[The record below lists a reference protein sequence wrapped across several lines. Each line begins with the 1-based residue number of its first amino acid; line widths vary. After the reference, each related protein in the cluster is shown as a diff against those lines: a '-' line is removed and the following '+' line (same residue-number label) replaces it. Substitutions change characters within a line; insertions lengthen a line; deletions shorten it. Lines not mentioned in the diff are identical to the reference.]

1 MHAVLAERVE
11 IVVRVRRLQRR
22 ADGRKA
28 RIADGRRRQA
38 LVHTQVVGRILIEV
52 RLRERAGI
60 VLAVRVAETVDD
72 RRVDLE
78 LMVGLADV
86 VEAVVDH
93 GGDVRAVLAI
103 RLLFNERGNN
113 EDLLKRIA
121 GLLHL
126 RHQLIVHAL
135 REVVEQAADG
145 VRRVLVDEE
154 LIGVREKIALEPG
167 DAGLAGVEE
176 AVVEAPALRRAEQRI
191 LAVDAVLG
199 QQRNDLPHAVALRDR
214 DGDGIGVDGRVA
226 VAHALNERVVVHVG
240 VELIGADADLVARVA
255 HRAEELEEPLVF
267 DQPLVFELCRN
278 GVDVVVLRDLDGRG
292 ERLLIERTH
301 IVRQQPANARQ
312 DRRYGDHKDQPKQK
326 AALAALAAIPPAA
339 LLARG
344 ALRGMGR
351 TLAALAA
358 DLPGVPSRGVVF
370 FLMIHKRTALLF
382 KNPKSFFS
390 GQAPIC
396 IFPHRIRQSMTSEV
410 KRKCATTMTAP
421 ACG

>member
-1 MHAVLAERVE
+1 
-11 IVVRVRRLQRR
+11 
-22 ADGRKA
+22 
-28 RIADGRRRQA
+28 
-38 LVHTQVVGRILIEV
+38 
-52 RLRERAGI
+52 
-60 VLAVRVAETVDD
+60 
-72 RRVDLE
+72 
-78 LMVGLADV
+78 MVGLADV

-93 GGDVRAVLAI
+93 RGDVRAVLAI

-113 EDLLKRIA
+113 EDLIKRIA

-145 VRRVLVDEE
+145 VRRVLIDEE
-154 LIGVREKIALEPG
+154 LVGVREKIALEPG

-176 AVVEAPALRRAEQRI
+176 AVVEAPALRRAEHRL
-191 LAVDAVLG
+191 LAVDTVLG

-214 DGDGIGVDGRVA
+214 DGAGIGGDGRVA

-240 VELIGADADLVARVA
+240 VELIGADADLVSRVA
-255 HRAEELEEPLVF
+255 HRAEELEEPFVF

-292 ERLLIERTH
+292 DGLLIERAH

-312 DRRYGDHKDQPKQK
+312 DRRYGDHKNQPKQK
-326 AALAALAAIPPAA
+326 AALAALAAIPSAA

-370 FLMIHKRTALLF
+370 FLVIHKRTALLF

>member
-1 MHAVLAERVE
+1 MLAVGFEEVMHAVLAERVE

-145 VRRVLVDEE
+145 VRRVLIDEE
-154 LIGVREKIALEPG
+154 LVGVREKIALELG

-240 VELIGADADLVARVA
+240 VEHIGAVLKAVGIAGDLGKEHEGPPVFNEAGVLELTRNPAHGGALFDFDAQVAAGLHEGQRVVCHMQRIDCKQQGGHNHHHGIQKGA
-255 HRAEELEEPLVF
+255 VEELLPALFGAPGLFGAACRALWLVK
-267 DQPLVFELCRN
+267 LHGVAVF
-278 GVDVVVLRDLDGRG
+278 
-292 ERLLIERTH
+292 LL
-301 IVRQQPANARQ
+301 
-312 DRRYGDHKDQPKQK
+312 
-326 AALAALAAIPPAA
+326 L
-339 LLARG
+339 
-344 ALRGMGR
+344 
-351 TLAALAA
+351 
-358 DLPGVPSRGVVF
+358 
-370 FLMIHKRTALLF
+370 
-382 KNPKSFFS
+382 
-390 GQAPIC
+390 
-396 IFPHRIRQSMTSEV
+396 
-410 KRKCATTMTAP
+410 
-421 ACG
+421 

>member
-1 MHAVLAERVE
+1 M
-11 IVVRVRRLQRR
+11 
-22 ADGRKA
+22 
-28 RIADGRRRQA
+28 
-38 LVHTQVVGRILIEV
+38 HTQVVGRILIEV

-60 VLAVRVAETVDD
+60 VLAVRGAETVDD

-93 GGDVRAVLAI
+93 GGDVRAVRAI

-145 VRRVLVDEE
+145 VRRVLIDEE
-154 LIGVREKIALEPG
+154 LVGVREKIALELG

-214 DGDGIGVDGRVA
+214 DGAGIGVDGRVA

-240 VELIGADADLVARVA
+240 VELIGADADLVSRVA

-267 DQPLVFELCRN
+267 DPPLVFEP
-278 GVDVVVLRDLDGRG
+278 VSY
-292 ERLLIERTH
+292 TH
-301 IVRQQPANARQ
+301 
-312 DRRYGDHKDQPKQK
+312 
-326 AALAALAAIPPAA
+326 
-339 LLARG
+339 
-344 ALRGMGR
+344 
-351 TLAALAA
+351 
-358 DLPGVPSRGVVF
+358 LPV
-370 FLMIHKRTALLF
+370 
-382 KNPKSFFS
+382 SF
-390 GQAPIC
+390 A
-396 IFPHRIRQSMTSEV
+396 
-410 KRKCATTMTAP
+410 
-421 ACG
+421 